1 MKQYLKTKLEYS
13 MKLKEYL
20 AKKSFP
26 FFLFLF
32 LVFIKNLNA
41 QSDYSVALPPQVFK
55 ASQTTNISSLP
66 FNLNIGETYQ
76 GYQGQEAIY
85 SSQVKYDNSGNLLFF
100 IVDNMV
106 YDRLG
111 RPIGSIISTNGS
123 GEIFGCGEIGI
134 AEIPNQPNRFY
145 IISTWLYASGS
156 SSMHLPYY
164 CLLDLSQQSLQFPNT
179 IGALG
184 RLLNPVSNAP
194 NLINSIGDCVALPL
208 GNFGGGA
215 NGPIKYFAGI
225 AVGKVQNNGTSA
237 VFVMADHQITAF
249 NATINGLIEMSTYT
263 FLNTW
268 LDNRHEMEVYDYGDH
283 YTIAFYIKYTIG
295 INQPNTSYYAIELAY
310 FDKSINQFND
320 LDTKYILLNNSTGA
334 GPDFSIAKGIE
345 FSPNGFYLYYT
356 NTLSTGENNAIK
368 YANLCE
374 AGNYLTSYN
383 ISPPSINQADY
394 QFSYI
399 EVGKDK
405 KLYIVKSDKML
416 VINEPDFPLQT
427 TFSQTSFNPT
437 FQYNL
442 NLADANANPNSASN
456 NIKAYILNDQI
467 DENTTHAALLQTTAP
482 CSSNIQTFTINTSAT
497 SQIGANLSNIVW
509 TVNPLHGIITSGQ
522 GTNTITVNLTPLSL
536 LGLTET
542 TISVTAN
549 IPGTSC
555 GFTLQIIAKIC
566 CGISEG
572 LNVGFSATG
581 TAQSPSLVSTWQS
594 TNLSGVVVLDGFI
607 RVDQNLV
614 FDNAEVLLS
623 PNTRIDV
630 NPGVTFTIKN
640 NSILKARCNAMWE
653 GINLNSI
660 YIPANV
666 FGPPT
671 VYQPCTLKVFN
682 NCTIQD
688 AKNAIV
694 SNSGGLYQIEDNVT
708 FNKNYKHIVLNEFT
722 NSARNAQFSGYVRE
736 RTLFTCK
743 ETATTLANNTL
754 LAPYLNRNTAVA
766 IEINMVDN
774 IKIGDESVAG
784 ANAFEFMTY
793 GIFSRMSNVII
804 KNNSF
809 SELARFINNYQS
821 QTSCPCNGGTAICGV
836 GYTSPS
842 SINQRRIII
851 GGTNNNSYQTNTF
864 ENLITAIDIRSNVN
878 VDVIDN
884 YFHTIERKGI
894 KIYDN
899 NWGNHT
905 GHRILS
911 NDMTDIEQ
919 IFIDLNNNNCPKVID
934 NNTLNQNI
942 SSSQTTP
949 STYLATGINVSEY
962 RTEDPENTFQS
973 CQIEQN
979 TIKAVKNGI
988 MCNLV
993 MNLNITNMN
1002 SIELNTADYNW
1013 RANDHGC
1020 GICLSAC
1027 TNNQVRD
1034 NTVVAG
1040 SQWNW
1045 WVNGIWLSDC
1055 QTNRVTCNAIGHT
1068 GFGLRF
1074 SGLNYTGNPNK
1085 AYLQNQIWNNRM
1097 HSNNSGFVLT
1107 DGSIGD
1113 VKAVSSSQNPLGA
1126 DNFWTGNI
1134 DGGHFFH
1141 TFSYSSWPF
1150 ASIPSQYYASTSKL
1164 YLKSFGDQYGPNP
1177 FFWSGKYSDGSGGY
1191 VDENG
1196 EASSPVFGSLK
1207 YAYQF
1212 ANGNLL
1218 NPNNSNISGGVD
1230 INCQNS
1236 FDLYDNKELQLDN
1249 VGQMMQIQNGSVANN
1264 PQQASL
1270 WWEKYNLYNA
1280 LLKDAALIDSPEKL
1294 AFKTQTDQEALG
1306 LLTELSKRLQDTL
1319 LQDSLGI
1326 LETKMLNNA
1335 IATNNEPEENLKKLN
1350 DYISSFLLM
1359 QKDSFQLSFSPEQVA
1374 EMQNMA
1380 ILCPSIYGPGVYGI
1394 RALLKSI
1401 DSLNVSYLSPCEM
1414 AIDPLTQAAGNNQRR
1429 GSISAAQRGDLPDFD
1444 ELAISKDVSTLEATV
1459 LLYPNPAQNLVNVES
1474 EESNIVFYELS
1485 SPAGIILKTERV
1497 QSTNFFTID
1506 VSKLSSGFYFLK
1518 FFNTNNQ
1525 STIKKF
1531 NIVK

>member
-1 MKQYLKTKLEYS
+1 
-13 MKLKEYL
+13 MKLKSL
-20 AKKSFP
+20 KKEIINHFSRVTIAT
-26 FFLFLF
+26 LL
-32 LVFIKNLNA
+32 LVQLLTLKVNVT
-41 QSDYSVALPPQVFK
+41 YSQTSLKAPLPPKVFNG
-55 ASQTTNISSLP
+55 NIPINNNNLP
-66 FNLNIGETYQ
+66 TANDYLGEV
-76 GYQGQEAIY
+76 AHY
-85 SSQVKYDNSGNLLFF
+85 SSQIQYNANGQILFF
-100 IVDNMV
+100 IVDEKIYDGQGRIIGNMF
-106 YDRLG
+106 
-111 RPIGSIISTNGS
+111 PANNSSTPVT
-123 GEIFGCGEIGI
+123 GCGEISI
-134 AEIPNQPNRFY
+134 VPVINSSSRFY
-145 IISTWLYASGS
+145 IISSVRTQS
-156 SSMHLPYY
+156 STGVAQLFQPNY
-164 CLLDLSQQSLQFPNT
+164 CILDMSLTSAYNSNYN
-179 IGALG
+179 G
-184 RLLNPVSNAP
+184 RLINPNN
-194 NLINSIGDCVALPL
+194 NLANNILGEDHVTIALP
-208 GNFGGGA
+208 GG
-215 NGPIKYFAGI
+215 
-225 AVGKVQNNGTSA
+225 
-237 VFVMADHQITAF
+237 F
-249 NATINGLIEMSTYT
+249 NATLNGPVKYYT
-263 FLNTW
+263 SLAVAPRQQNNTQFVFALAGRQLTAVSIANNAFTEIHTLQMPETW
-268 LDNRHEMEVYDYGDH
+268 LANRHEMEVYDYGGY
-283 YTIAFYIKYTIG
+283 YTLAFFYNNPNGFPSANENYRAIQL
-295 INQPNTSYYAIELAY
+295 IN
-310 FDKSINQFND
+310 FDKGLNEFDENS
-320 LDTKYILLNNSTGA
+320 KRYILLNNANLANS
-334 GPDFSIAKGIE
+334 DFSVAKGLE
-345 FSPNGFYLYYT
+345 FSPNGYYLYLT
-356 NTLSTGENNAIK
+356 STLSAGDGVAIK
-368 YANLCE
+368 YVNLCN
-374 AGNYLTSYN
+374 AGTYLTPTNLAVTNTVAQSN
-383 ISPPSINQADY
+383 F

-399 EVGKDK
+399 ETGENKTLFLVGANNF
-405 KLYIVKSDKML
+405 L

-427 TFSQTSFNPT
+427 TFNHSTYNPSFN
-437 FQYNL
+437 YNL
-442 NLADANANPNSASN
+442 SVANPSSSN
-456 NIKAYILNDQI
+456 PSNENQNHKAYILNDRI
-467 DENTTHAALLQTTAP
+467 DNYTTHAALLQTTAP
-482 CSSNIQTFTINTSAT
+482 CSSNIQTFT

-630 NPGVTFTIKN
+630 NSGVTFTIKN
-640 NSILKARCNAMWE
+640 NSILKARCNAMWD
-653 GINLNSI
+653 GIYINSI
-660 YIPANV
+660 YNSSLYIPGLLNV
-666 FGPPT
+666 S
-671 VYQPCTLKVFN
+671 N
-682 NCTIQD
+682 NCTLQD
-688 AKNAIV
+688 AKNAVV
-694 SNSGGLYQIEDNVT
+694 STNGGLYQIKDNVT
-708 FNKNYKHIVLNEFT
+708 FNKNYKHIVVNEFT

-766 IEINMVDN
+766 IEINKVDN
-774 IKIGDESVAG
+774 INIGDETVAG
-784 ANAFEFMTY
+784 ANTFERMTY
-793 GIFSRMSNVII
+793 GIFSRMSSVIV

-809 SELARFINNYQS
+809 SDLARFINRYQTE
-821 QTSCPCNGGTAICGV
+821 TSCPCDGGTAICGV
-836 GYTSPS
+836 GYINPS
-842 SINQRRIII
+842 SLNQRRIII
-851 GGTNNNSYQTNTF
+851 GGDNSNNYQTNTF
-864 ENLITAIDIRSNVN
+864 ENLVTAIDVRSNVN

-884 YFHTIERKGI
+884 YFHTISRRGI

-899 NWGNHT
+899 NWGNHW
-905 GHRILS
+905 GHKILS

-949 STYLATGINVSEY
+949 GTYLATGISVSER
-962 RTEDPENTFQS
+962 RTDDPENTHQS

-1013 RANDHGC
+1013 RADDHGC

-1074 SGLNYTGNPNK
+1074 SGLNYTGNSDK

-1097 HSNNSGFVLT
+1097 HSNNCGFVLT

-1113 VKAVSSSQNPLGA
+1113 VKAVSSSNNNMGA

-1134 DGGHFFH
+1134 DGSSFFH

-1150 ASIPSQYYASTSKL
+1150 ASIPSQYWANTSKL
-1164 YLKSFGDQYGPNP
+1164 YLKSFGDQYGPSP
-1177 FFWSGKYSDGSGGY
+1177 FYWSGKYSDGSGGY

-1196 EASSPVFGSLK
+1196 EASSGTFASPK

-1212 ANGNLL
+1212 ANLNLL

-1236 FDLYDNKELQLDN
+1236 FDLYHNEDLLLDN

-1280 LLKDAALIDSPEKL
+1280 LIKDAALIDSPEKL

-1319 LQDSLGI
+1319 YTDSLGI
-1326 LETKMLNNA
+1326 LETKMLNDA

-1380 ILCPSIYGPGVYGI
+1380 ILCPSLYGPGVYGI

-1401 DSLNVSYLSPCEM
+1401 DSLSISYLSPCEM
-1414 AIDPLTQAAGNNQRR
+1414 AIDPLGQSGGNNQRR
-1429 GSISAAQRGDLPDFD
+1429 GSVSAAQRGDLPDFD
-1444 ELAISKDVSTLEATV
+1444 ELAISKDVSTLEAKV
-1459 LLYPNPAQNLVNVES
+1459 LLYPNPAQNLINVES
-1474 EESNIVFYELS
+1474 KESNIVFYELS
-1485 SPAGIILKTERV
+1485 SPAGLILKTEKV
-1497 QSTNFFTID
+1497 QSTNIFTID

-1518 FFNTNNQ
+1518 FFDTSNQ
-1525 STIKKF
+1525 STIQKF
-1531 NIVK
+1531 NILK